1 MGKFILCSGTR
12 AKEPLRIEMTDTVL
26 YTIEEL
32 CYYIYQHIYL
42 ITEEFFNESIF
53 SWLETCVHHKELAE
67 KLRKLNRNGGT
78 VKDMVISVLC
88 STDYY
93 SEKEMKDLLVV
104 MNKMEGLPLIKR
116 RKIKADIYVSYG
128 RYLFA
133 AQEYEAILNSKDASI
148 LTTEEYGNL
157 LHNYAI
163 VLLYLGSVKEAVHKF
178 KEAYQSNQ
186 NEETLRQ
193 YLTVLCMLRDETL
206 LKNEL
211 EDMEVP
217 SGLLEQIQDVVAA
230 ANAMESDNSYHHVY
244 QKLSGLKEHSD
255 VPRFFQET
263 ERVIEKWID
272 EYRNK
277 VS

>member
-32 CYYIYQHIYL
+32 CYYLYQHIYL

-53 SWLETCVHHKELAE
+53 LWLETCVHHKELAE

-93 SEKEMKDLLVV
+93 SEKEMKELLVV

-116 RKIKADIYVSYG
+116 RKIKADIYVSYE
-128 RYLFA
+128 RYMFA

-163 VLLYLGSVKEAVHKF
+163 VLLYIGSVQEAAQKF

-186 NEETLRQ
+186 NVETLRQ
-193 YLTVLCMLRDETL
+193 YLTVLFMLPNEMLR
-206 LKNEL
+206 KKEL
-211 EDMEVP
+211 EEIEVP
-217 SGLLEQIQDVVAA
+217 SSLLEQVSKTITE
-230 ANAMESDNSYHHVY
+230 ANSMESDNSYHHVY
-244 QKLSGLKEHSD
+244 QKLRELKEHSD
-255 VPRFFQET
+255 VPRFFKET
-263 ERVIEKWID
+263 ERVIEKWIG

>member
-32 CYYIYQHIYL
+32 CFYLYQHIYL
-42 ITEEFFNESIF
+42 ITEAFFSDYVI
-53 SWLETCVHHKELAE
+53 SWLEEETGQKILAA
-67 KLRKLNRNGGT
+67 KLRDLNRTQGSL
-78 VKDMVISVLC
+78 KDKVICVLC

-93 SEKEMKDLLVV
+93 TEKEMKDLIVV
-104 MNKMEGLPLIKR
+104 MDKMEGLPLIKR
-116 RKIKADIYVSYG
+116 RKMKADIYVKYE

-133 AQEYEAILNSKDASI
+133 AREYETILSSKDASI
-148 LTTEEYGNL
+148 LTPEEYGNL

-163 VLLYLGSVKEAVHKF
+163 VLMYIGSLKEAAVKM

-186 NEETLRQ
+186 NPESLKSYLLILRLMGNTDKIDTEQKDLLVPEE
-193 YLTVLCMLRDETL
+193 MLLQLDEIV
-206 LKNEL
+206 KEA
-211 EDMEVP
+211 E
-217 SGLLEQIQDVVAA
+217 S
-230 ANAMESDNSYHHVY
+230 MESGNSYHASY
-244 QKLSGLKEHSD
+244 QKLREAKENSD
-255 VPRFFQET
+255 VIKFYRDLDGML
-263 ERVIEKWID
+263 EKWIC